1 MPKYSTWHSFSCS
14 NISSCDCHSLQPSK
28 SWHLEMALASNK
40 AFCPTEI
47 ISSRLPCKLRCC
59 TSSLQGR
66 DGDSVTHASHMIL
79 KRERISGAGFSCAH
93 EFHLIVQ
100 EISPLSISFCLWNLY
115 KDLLPTFFF
124 FFLQALSPPACFLF
138 LLYLQG
144 HKAASGR
151 PGQGEMCFQRK
162 MSFAQF
168 P

>member
-1 MPKYSTWHSFSCS
+1 MPKYRAWHSFSCS

-28 SWHLEMALASNK
+28 SRHLDTALASNE
-40 AFCPTEI
+40 AFCPAEI
-47 ISSRLPCKLRCC
+47 ISSRLPCKLPCC

-79 KRERISGAGFSCAH
+79 KRECISGAGFSCAH
-93 EFHLIVQ
+93 EFHLIIQ
-100 EISPLSISFCLWNLY
+100 EISPLSISSFGSVTCT
-115 KDLLPTFFF
+115 KTFPH

-151 PGQGEMCFQRK
+151 SGQGEMCFQRK
-162 MSFAQF
+162 MRFAQF